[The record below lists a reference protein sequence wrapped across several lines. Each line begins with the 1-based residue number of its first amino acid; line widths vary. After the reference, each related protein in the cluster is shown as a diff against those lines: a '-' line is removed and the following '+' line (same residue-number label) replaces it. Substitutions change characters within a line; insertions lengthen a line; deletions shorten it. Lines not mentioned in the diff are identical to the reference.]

1 MQRCRPGRSDGVW
14 YKRSAMPESPRE
26 SARRPTSTKV
36 EGAGSGEQPRRSRSR
51 GPADEDHENP
61 LNGAGSE
68 ASHGSDDPPEAR
80 HPATE
85 PEGDDPSSGDRDD
98 ASTADRSVSE
108 LLLDDLVPDD
118 ARVLH
123 HGPEDREL
131 DAELV
136 RKAQGGDHAA
146 FRQLFDRY
154 HKRVYAV
161 AFGVLKNRHD
171 ALDCVQEGFV
181 KVHRHLPNFQGS
193 SSFYTW
199 LYRIVMNLAI
209 DQLRRRKTSKPVEF
223 DDSFRRDSQE
233 PGDDVIVARLLDE
246 NPRKAVIRRELLEK
260 VQAALAELPEYHR
273 QVILLREIEGMSY
286 EEMAEALDV
295 PKGTIM
301 SRLFHARKKMQ
312 EALKSYVDGDLEIEE

>member
-1 MQRCRPGRSDGVW
+1 
-14 YKRSAMPESPRE
+14 MPQSPRE
-26 SARRPTSTKV
+26 SAERPTSTPV
-36 EGAGSGEQPRRSRSR
+36 DATASGKEPKRARPRR
-51 GPADEDHENP
+51 GGAEETGTP
-61 LNGAGSE
+61 LNGGV
-68 ASHGSDDPPEAR
+68 SDTSQGA
-80 HPATE
+80 
-85 PEGDDPSSGDRDD
+85 D
-98 ASTADRSVSE
+98 ASPAAETPVEPSDAAPDGADALDLTE
-108 LLLDDLVPDD
+108 LAPDD
-118 ARVLH
+118 ARLLH
-123 HGPEDREL
+123 HGAEDRAR

-136 RKAQGGDHAA
+136 RRAQAGDHAA
-146 FRQLFDRY
+146 FRELFDRY
-154 HKRVYAV
+154 HKRVYSV

-209 DQLRRRKTSKPVEF
+209 DQLRRRKTARPVEF
-223 DDSFRRDSQE
+223 DDGLRRDSHE
-233 PGDDVIVARLLDE
+233 PGDDAIVSRLLDE
-246 NPRKAVIRRELLEK
+246 NPRKAVIRRELLER

-312 EALKSYVDGDLEIEE
+312 EALQGYVDGDLEIEE

>member
-1 MQRCRPGRSDGVW
+1 LFSQTNSTG
-14 YKRSAMPESPRE
+14 
-26 SARRPTSTKV
+26 AR
-36 EGAGSGEQPRRSRSR
+36 QI
-51 GPADEDHENP
+51 
-61 LNGAGSE
+61 
-68 ASHGSDDPPEAR
+68 
-80 HPATE
+80 
-85 PEGDDPSSGDRDD
+85 
-98 ASTADRSVSE
+98 
-108 LLLDDLVPDD
+108 
-118 ARVLH
+118 
-123 HGPEDREL
+123 
-131 DAELV
+131 
-136 RKAQGGDHAA
+136 AA
-146 FRQLFDRY
+146 FAGLNPQHHESGSSVRGKPRLSKIGHAFLRRALYMPALVTLYKTEWGQRFRERLAANGKPPKLIIGAMMRKLV
-154 HKRVYAV
+154 HV

-223 DDSFRRDSQE
+223 DDTFRRDSQE
-233 PGDDVIVARLLDE
+233 PGDDVIVARMLDE
-246 NPRKAVIRRELLEK
+246 NPRRAVIRRELLEK

-312 EALKSYVDGDLEIEE
+312 EALKAYVDGDLEIEE

>member
-1 MQRCRPGRSDGVW
+1 
-14 YKRSAMPESPRE
+14 MPQSPRE
-26 SARRPTSTKV
+26 SAGRPTSTKV
-36 EGAGSGEQPRRSRSR
+36 EAGEHPTVGARAKPRRGLVEDQAGGVNRAGSAAS
-51 GPADEDHENP
+51 EDAH
-61 LNGAGSE
+61 AVR
-68 ASHGSDDPPEAR
+68 SDDPTDV
-80 HPATE
+80 PA
-85 PEGDDPSSGDRDD
+85 SSGELESARADGADADGVGADGAGTDGAGTDD
-98 ASTADRSVSE
+98 LVLGE
-108 LLLDDLVPDD
+108 LVPDD
-118 ARVLH
+118 ARALH
-123 HGPEDREL
+123 HGNEDRAI

-136 RKAQGGDHAA
+136 RRAQGGDHAA

-154 HKRVYAV
+154 HRRVYAV

-181 KVHRHLPNFQGS
+181 KVHRHLPNFQGT

-209 DQLRRRKTSKPVEF
+209 DQLRRRKTAKPVEF
-223 DDSFRRDSQE
+223 DDARRRDGEE
-233 PGDDVIVARLLDE
+233 PGDDAIVSRLLDE
-246 NPRKAVIRRELLEK
+246 NPRKAVIRRELLER

-273 QVILLREIEGMSY
+273 QVILLREIEGLSY

-312 EALKSYVDGDLEIEE
+312 EALKGYVDGDLEIEE

>member
-1 MQRCRPGRSDGVW
+1 
-14 YKRSAMPESPRE
+14 MPESPRE
-26 SARRPTSTKV
+26 SAGRPTSTKV
-36 EGAGSGEQPRRSRSR
+36 EAAASGKDARRSRSR
-51 GPADEDHENP
+51 KAPEEERENP

-68 ASHGSDDPPEAR
+68 ASHGSDDPPEPPTRTSDVEA
-80 HPATE
+80 
-85 PEGDDPSSGDRDD
+85 DD
-98 ASTADRSVSE
+98 ASPSDREGADREGSEREEPSVEDRSVSE

-123 HGPEDREL
+123 HGPDDREV

-209 DQLRRRKTSKPVEF
+209 DQLRRRKTAKPVEF

-260 VQAALAELPEYHR
+260 VQSALAELPEYHR

-312 EALKSYVDGDLEIEE
+312 EALKGYVDGDLEIEE

>member
-1 MQRCRPGRSDGVW
+1 MPRSH
-14 YKRSAMPESPRE
+14 E
-26 SARRPTSTKV
+26 SADRPTSSKDEAGVSSKGRRTR
-36 EGAGSGEQPRRSRSR
+36 GAAPDTHPERNVNGAPVVASEATDAPPLSSPDVADDEDRSSPGRAASSGSG
-51 GPADEDHENP
+51 DDD
-61 LNGAGSE
+61 
-68 ASHGSDDPPEAR
+68 GSDA
-80 HPATE
+80 
-85 PEGDDPSSGDRDD
+85 SSGDD
-98 ASTADRSVSE
+98 AAGDSDAE
-108 LLLDDLVPDD
+108 LALDALVPDD
-118 ARVLH
+118 ARALH

-131 DAELV
+131 DAQLV
-136 RKAQGGDHAA
+136 ARAQGGDHAA

-181 KVHRHLPNFQGS
+181 KVHRHLPSFQGS

-209 DQLRRRKTSKPVEF
+209 DQLRRRKTAKPVEF
-223 DDSFRRDSQE
+223 DDGFRRDSQE
-233 PGDDVIVARLLDE
+233 PGDDAIVSRLLDE
-246 NPRKAVIRRELLEK
+246 NPRKAVIRRELLER

-312 EALKSYVDGDLEIEE
+312 EALKGYVDGDLDIEE

>member
-1 MQRCRPGRSDGVW
+1 MNDGGSAASKGPDAVVPEPPSDPNTVG
-14 YKRSAMPESPRE
+14 KPPD
-26 SARRPTSTKV
+26 V
-36 EGAGSGEQPRRSRSR
+36 EELLSLDGLV
-51 GPADEDHENP
+51 PAD
-61 LNGAGSE
+61 
-68 ASHGSDDPPEAR
+68 AR
-80 HPATE
+80 A
-85 PEGDDPSSGDRDD
+85 
-98 ASTADRSVSE
+98 
-108 LLLDDLVPDD
+108 
-118 ARVLH
+118 LH
-123 HGPEDREL
+123 HGPEDRDV

-136 RKAQGGDHAA
+136 RRAQGGDHSA

-181 KVHRHLPNFQGS
+181 KVHRHLPSFQGS

-223 DDSFRRDSQE
+223 DDGVRRDSQE
-233 PGDDVIVARLLDE
+233 PGDDAIVSRMLDE

-260 VQAALAELPEYHR
+260 VQLALAELPEYHR

-312 EALKSYVDGDLEIEE
+312 EALKSYVDGDLDIEE

>member
-1 MQRCRPGRSDGVW
+1 
-14 YKRSAMPESPRE
+14 MPEAPRE
-26 SARRPTSTKV
+26 SASRESAERPTSTTV
-36 EGAGSGEQPRRSRSR
+36 EASGSTRQPIVKRGRKRDDEEPETAVNGADSAASEAPDAPREPESDPS
-51 GPADEDHENP
+51 ADEGE
-61 LNGAGSE
+61 
-68 ASHGSDDPPEAR
+68 
-80 HPATE
+80 
-85 PEGDDPSSGDRDD
+85 DPSSPERSAPD
-98 ASTADRSVSE
+98 ADLPSVSE
-108 LLLDDLVPDD
+108 LALDGLVPDD
-118 ARVLH
+118 ARLLH
-123 HGPEDREL
+123 HAPEDREI

-136 RKAQGGDHAA
+136 RRAQTGDHAA

-209 DQLRRRKTSKPVEF
+209 DQLRRRKTAKPVEF
-223 DDSFRRDSQE
+223 DETRRRDSQE
-233 PGDDVIVARLLDE
+233 PGDDAIVSRLLDE
-246 NPRKAVIRRELLEK
+246 NPRKAVIRRELLER

-286 EEMAEALDV
+286 EEMAEALEV

-312 EALKSYVDGDLEIEE
+312 EALKGYVDGDLDIEE

>member
-1 MQRCRPGRSDGVW
+1 VDG
-14 YKRSAMPESPRE
+14 SAPDTDLP
-26 SARRPTSTKV
+26 SA
-36 EGAGSGEQPRRSRSR
+36 
-51 GPADEDHENP
+51 
-61 LNGAGSE
+61 
-68 ASHGSDDPPEAR
+68 
-80 HPATE
+80 
-85 PEGDDPSSGDRDD
+85 
-98 ASTADRSVSE
+98 SE
-108 LLLDDLVPDD
+108 LALEGLVPDD
-118 ARVLH
+118 ARLLH
-123 HGPEDREL
+123 HAPEDREI
-131 DAELV
+131 DADLV
-136 RKAQGGDHAA
+136 RRAQGGDHAA

-181 KVHRHLPNFQGS
+181 KVHRHLPSFQGS

-209 DQLRRRKTSKPVEF
+209 DQLRRRKTAKPVEF
-223 DDSFRRDSQE
+223 DDSRRDSQE
-233 PGDDVIVARLLDE
+233 PGDDAIVARLLDE
-246 NPRKAVIRRELLEK
+246 NPRKAVIRRELLER

-286 EEMAEALDV
+286 EEMAEALEV

-312 EALKSYVDGDLEIEE
+312 EALKAYVDGDLDIEE

>member
-1 MQRCRPGRSDGVW
+1 
-14 YKRSAMPESPRE
+14 MPESPRE
-26 SARRPTSTKV
+26 SANRPTSTKV
-36 EGAGSGEQPRRSRSR
+36 ESAGADKSARRSRGR
-51 GPADEDHENP
+51 APAEEERENP

-68 ASHGSDDPPEAR
+68 ASTGVDDPPEAPS
-80 HPATE
+80 PATDSE
-85 PEGDDPSSGDRDD
+85 ADDASSADRDD
-98 ASTADRSVSE
+98 ASAEDRSVSE
-108 LLLDDLVPDD
+108 LMLDGLVPDD

-123 HGPEDREL
+123 HGPEDREI

-136 RKAQGGDHAA
+136 RKAQAGDHGA

-209 DQLRRRKTSKPVEF
+209 DQLRRRKTAKPVEF
-223 DDSFRRDSQE
+223 DDGFRRDSQE
-233 PGDDVIVARLLDE
+233 PGDDAIVARLLDE

-260 VQAALAELPEYHR
+260 VQLALAELPEYHR

-312 EALKSYVDGDLEIEE
+312 EALKAYVDGDLEIEE